1 MDATDTD
8 VLYATD
14 TDVLYSDVKAAK
26 KLLFQSLQ
34 GTDGLQ
40 YLDEER
46 IKIKKSFDHA
56 FVHKLS
62 TSLILVGRSSNE
74 CIMLV
79 RSVLNSY
86 TSDSFVVSS
95 TSQRHSKIKNYTARV
110 SGASQLSDH
119 EALIDMA
126 NQFLLRNEKEA
137 NVNMALEDL
146 EDHFKQ
152 CRLDGIPAII
162 VLEDFH
168 AFAKRN
174 RQTLI
179 YTLLDL
185 MHNKSLLFTV
195 RYCSIFLQCTAS
207 LFSSDLC
214 EFIYFSRL
222 LASPTERTW
231 TQHLKSVYFP
241 ASMRSTSLCPAS
253 VVTPSV
259 SFCTTSYFYRKRTSH
274 LKTVQ
279 VL

>member
-1 MDATDTD
+1 MNAADSDA
-8 VLYATD
+8 
-14 TDVLYSDVKAAK
+14 LYSDVKAAK

-34 GTDGLQ
+34 GTDGLR

-46 IKIKKSFDHA
+46 VKIKKSFDHA

-195 RYCSIFLQCTAS
+195 STCSIFFL
-207 LFSSDLC
+207 
-214 EFIYFSRL
+214 
-222 LASPTERTW
+222 
-231 TQHLKSVYFP
+231 
-241 ASMRSTSLCPAS
+241 
-253 VVTPSV
+253 
-259 SFCTTSYFYRKRTSH
+259 
-274 LKTVQ
+274 
-279 VL
+279 

>member
-1 MDATDTD
+1 MALPSFPLFDNPFTSANPFLRFCGASYSGPEAVSFWDVFVQVSLVTSKQARKNFARNVFPDFKLCDDSSTMD
-8 VLYATD
+8 ATD

-195 RYCSIFLQCTAS
+195 SYCST
-207 LFSSDLC
+207 
-214 EFIYFSRL
+214 
-222 LASPTERTW
+222 
-231 TQHLKSVYFP
+231 
-241 ASMRSTSLCPAS
+241 CP
-253 VVTPSV
+253 
-259 SFCTTSYFYRKRTSH
+259 
-274 LKTVQ
+274 
-279 VL
+279 

>member
-1 MDATDTD
+1 MDAADSD
-8 VLYATD
+8 A
-14 TDVLYSDVKAAK
+14 LYSDVKAAK

-46 IKIKKSFDHA
+46 VKIKKSFDHA

-195 RYCSIFLQCTAS
+195 STCSILFFLCCDFTPFNYI
-207 LFSSDLC
+207 FSC
-214 EFIYFSRL
+214 RL
-222 LASPTERTW
+222 LASRTEPTW
-231 TQHLKSVYFP
+231 TPRWRSACSP
-241 ASMRSTSLCPAS
+241 ASTHSTSSCPAS
-253 VVTPSV
+253 VVNPSV
-259 SFCTTSYFYRKRTSH
+259 SSCITSCFCRRLTSH
-274 LKTVQ
+274 LQTLLVS
-279 VL
+279 